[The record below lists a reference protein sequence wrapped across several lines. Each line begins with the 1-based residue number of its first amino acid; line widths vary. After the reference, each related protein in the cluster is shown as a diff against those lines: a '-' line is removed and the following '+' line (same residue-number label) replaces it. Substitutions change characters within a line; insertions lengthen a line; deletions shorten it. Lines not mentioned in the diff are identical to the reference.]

1 MGMKAA
7 FRVWGWAEG
16 KCEYETDVLSKF
28 SKNVT
33 FLVQSNCQ
41 GGGEA
46 IAFRRQG

>member
-1 MGMKAA
+1 MLLKLLAGYFLCARGA
-7 FRVWGWAEG
+7 HN
-16 KCEYETDVLSKF
+16 TLSKF